1 MIKNITIKYIGH
13 DSQKLGTIDNKPF
26 IIFKNKEK
34 HINEDEWNIL
44 QKNKWVQKLIQNN
57 ILIIKNKKSSKNDI
71 DTQIEDGILSVKKDD

>member
-34 HINEDEWNIL
+34 HINEYE
-44 QKNKWVQKLIQNN
+44 
-57 ILIIKNKKSSKNDI
+57 
-71 DTQIEDGILSVKKDD
+71 